1 MSKTVV
7 LGVTG
12 SIAAYKAAEIVSRL
26 KKRDIDVR
34 VILTKAGEQFITPLT
49 LETLSHA
56 PVVVDM
62 FHRDAPWEVEH
73 IALAKRADVFLIA
86 PASADFIAKAAH
98 GVADDMLTTTLLA
111 TKAPV
116 LVAPAMNSA
125 MYENPA
131 VRENIEILKRRG
143 FMFIDPD
150 EGLLACGDTGS
161 GRLAEPSDIVE
172 RTMRALYPKR
182 DFEGVRALVSAGPTQ
197 EKIDPVRYLT
207 NRSSG
212 KMGYAIAEAL
222 TERGAS
228 VTLVSGPTGLAAP
241 SGVDRVDVRS
251 SQEMFRAIDGLFEEC
266 DLLIMAAAPADYTI
280 AQPKD
285 HKIKKSGSATL
296 SLELS
301 PTRDILGAMGEKKE
315 KRMLVGFA
323 AETEELA
330 KNARE
335 KLARKNLDMIFANDV
350 SGTDTGF
357 GVSTNSLTLY
367 LPDGS
372 ELNSGLMQ
380 KREVADW
387 MLDQIAKRR

>member
-26 KKRDIDVR
+26 KKCDVDVH

-56 PVVVDM
+56 PVVVDL
-62 FHRDAPWEVEH
+62 FRRDTPWEVEH

-86 PASADFIAKAAH
+86 PASADFLAKAAH
-98 GVADDMLTTTLLA
+98 GIADDMLTTTLLA
-111 TKAPV
+111 TNAPV

-125 MYENPA
+125 MYEHPA
-131 VRENIEILKRRG
+131 VQENIAILKRRG
-143 FMFIDPD
+143 YLFIDPN

-161 GRLAEPSDIVE
+161 GRLAEPVDIVE
-172 RTMRALYPKR
+172 RTIRALYPKR
-182 DFEGVRALVSAGPTQ
+182 DFEGVRTLVSAGPTQ

-222 TERGAS
+222 TERGAI
-228 VTLVSGPTGLAAP
+228 VTLVSGPTGLP
-241 SGVDRVDVRS
+241 VPNGVKCVDVRS
-251 SQEMFRAIDGLFEEC
+251 SMEMFQAIDERFEEC
-266 DLLIMAAAPADYTI
+266 DMLIMAAAPADYTI

-285 HKIKKSGSATL
+285 YKIKKTEEKTL
-296 SLELS
+296 TIELL
-301 PTRDILGAMGEKKE
+301 PTRDILRAMGEKKGD
-315 KRMLVGFA
+315 RLLIGFA
-323 AETEELA
+323 AETQELS
-330 KNARE
+330 KNAKE
-335 KLARKNLDMIFANDV
+335 KLAKKNLDMIFANDV
-350 SGTDTGF
+350 LGKDTGF
-357 GVSTNSLTLY
+357 AVSTNNLMLY
-367 LPDGS
+367 LPDGN
-372 ELNSGLMQ
+372 ELESGLME
-380 KREVADW
+380 KREVAHW